1 MDPQKI
7 LEKARSKNMLTKP
20 DSEYSQ
26 KEILGLIMLP
36 GFSTNTEVT
45 EYSGRGLGMDVVK
58 KNVSFLYPVP
68 TVKELRFP

>member
-26 KEILGLIMLP
+26 KGDP
-36 GFSTNTEVT
+36 GADHASRIFHQ
-45 EYSGRGLGMDVVK
+45 YRG
-58 KNVSFLYPVP
+58 N
-68 TVKELRFP
+68 